1 MLKFYIDP
9 DNEKLIR
16 GGYLGP
22 DSCIVC
28 GNKGEASDL
37 CIALNNRLCGDA
49 PPEPDQLAKIQS
61 MLDNLNT
68 VVSDIDALVPSK
80 APKEW
85 DPRKLTKKQMW
96 ESCYQTAMAD
106 CLAILAAGLNP
117 GIKQDADGG
126 LSN

>member
-28 GNKGEASDL
+28 GSWAEAGDL
-37 CIALNNRLCGDA
+37 CDALNNRLCGDA
-49 PPEPDQLAKIQS
+49 SPGPDQLAKIQAV
-61 MLDNLNT
+61 LDNLNS
-68 VVSDIDALVPSK
+68 VVSDIDALVPSQ

-96 ESCYQTAMAD
+96 ESCYQIAMAD

-117 GIKQDADGG
+117 EIKQGDDHG
-126 LSN
+126 